1 MKALLTALQEGRLVE
16 LPDNDKTDALR
27 FLGAILEA
35 VPEVA
40 DEEGITEKALQREAA
55 HSTAI
60 GKGWAC
66 PHATSKLSGE
76 LLCAVGWCPAG
87 INYAAS
93 DGRPVHLVVM
103 YYVPDSQRHAYL
115 KEISLLAKAI
125 NSNEDLQRPQELS
138 DLSEIRSA
146 LLDAI
151 THAIDSV
158 APEALARMIQLE
170 ARHAAVKAEETRV
183 VFPVTMMEETIDAVS
198 ILALPGMRAVVLS
211 QNNEIVQILEG
222 AENLS
227 AEMEKNGRA
236 VCGEFLVVRH
246 SSRHFAANR
255 ILHECIVFKSKPQV
269 P

>member
-16 LPDNDKTDALR
+16 LPDNNKTDALR
-27 FLGAILEA
+27 FLGALLEA

-40 DEEGITEKALQREAA
+40 GDEGITEKALQREAA

-66 PHATSKLSGE
+66 PHATTKLSGE

-87 INYAAS
+87 IDFAAS
-93 DGRPVHLVVM
+93 DSMPVHLVVM

-125 NSNEDLQRPQELS
+125 NSNVDLQRPQELTE
-138 DLSEIRSA
+138 LSEIRNA

-158 APEALARMIQLE
+158 APESMARMIKLE
-170 ARHAAVKAEETRV
+170 ARHAAVKAVETRLI
-183 VFPVTMMEETIDAVS
+183 FPAGTVAESIEAVS
-198 ILALPGMRAVVLS
+198 VLISPGSQPLVLS
-211 QNNEIVQILEG
+211 QNSAIVEMLESF
-222 AENLS
+222 EQLS
-227 AEMEKNGRA
+227 AEIEKSGRA
-236 VCGEFLVVRH
+236 VCGDFNIIRR
-246 SSRHFAANR
+246 SSSHYAPNR
-255 ILHECIVFKSKPQV
+255 VLHDCIVFKTEPQSR
-269 P
+269 

>member
-87 INYAAS
+87 INYAAP
-93 DGRPVHLVVM
+93 DDRPVHLVVM
-103 YYVPDSQRHAYL
+103 YYVPDAQRHAYL

-125 NSNEDLQRPQELS
+125 NANEDLQRLQELT
-138 DLSEIRSA
+138 DLSEIRNA

-183 VFPVTMMEETIDAVS
+183 LFPATMIEETIESATIISVPG
-198 ILALPGMRAVVLS
+198 LPAVVLS
-211 QNNEIVQILEG
+211 QNPQMVQILEN
-222 AENLS
+222 AEHL
-227 AEMEKNGRA
+227 AGELEKNGRT
-236 VCGEFLVVRH
+236 VCGEFSIIRH
-246 SSRHFAANR
+246 STSHFAPNR
-255 ILHECIVFKSKPQV
+255 ILHECIVFKTMPQRQ
-269 P
+269 

>member
-16 LPDNDKTDALR
+16 LPDNNKTDALR
-27 FLGAILEA
+27 FLGALLEA

-40 DEEGITEKALQREAA
+40 DAEGITEKALQREAV

-76 LLCAVGWCPAG
+76 LLCAVGWCPVG
-87 INYAAS
+87 INYSAP
-93 DGRPVHLVVM
+93 DGRLVHLVVM
-103 YYVPDSQRHAYL
+103 YYVPDAQRHAYL

-125 NSNEDLQRPQELS
+125 NSNEDLQSPQELT
-138 DLSEIRSA
+138 DLSEIRNA

-183 VFPVTMMEETIDAVS
+183 LFPATMIEETIEPATIISVPG
-198 ILALPGMRAVVLS
+198 LPVVVLS
-211 QNNEIVQILEG
+211 QNPNMVQILEN
-222 AENLS
+222 AEHL
-227 AEMEKNGRA
+227 AGEIEKSGRA
-236 VCGEFLVVRH
+236 ICGEFSIVRH
-246 SSRHFAANR
+246 STSHFAPNR
-255 ILHECIVFKSKPQV
+255 TLHECVVFKTNVHPR
-269 P
+269 